1 MNNMKFESTVNVLN
15 KYSKIIKKLASIK
28 GLDVKEVESE
38 AYLLL
43 VDDFDASIVVTDQL
57 FEKKLLQKVTDLTKS
72 CGLGRGSKGGC
83 VNSNTDKER
92 NDIEIGYAESA
103 EDALELKLDMLQ
115 REVDLDAAIAELP
128 SRTQALILALE
139 TSLTGR
145 EIMMKYGSLMGVSC
159 LSVMNRRLASES
171 KRACE
176 PTTQID
182 LF

>member
-15 KYSKIIKKLASIK
+15 KYSKIIKNLSYIK

-38 AYLLL
+38 AWLLL
-43 VDDFDASIVVTDQL
+43 AEFDASIVVTDQL

-92 NDIEIGYAESA
+92 NNIEVGYAESA

-145 EIMMKYGSLMGVSC
+145 EIMSKYGDQLGVSC